1 MLILFDID
9 GTLLLTGGL
18 GREVMRR
25 AGKAMLGREVTIES
39 LEFSGRLDPLIL
51 SDLLRLNGVDP
62 VAQALAEMREHYIEQ
77 MTQAIADSGKVQAL
91 AGAHALVEALGTR
104 AELTLGVLT
113 GNYAPTGRAKLQ
125 AAGWQPERFAISVWG
140 DESPLDPPTR
150 DQLPGVALDR
160 YGVLHDRQ
168 LAGHQAVVIGDTV
181 HDVACAH
188 AHGCRSVGVAT
199 GTFTAQQLAKAGAD
213 LVVETLEATDHL
225 VEQITGWVARPIDSI
240 E

>member
-18 GREVMRR
+18 GRQVMRR
-25 AGKAMLGREVTIES
+25 AGQAMLGREVTIES

-51 SDLLRLNGVDP
+51 SDLLELNGIDP
-62 VAQALAEMREHYIEQ
+62 VAEALAEMREHYIEQ
-77 MTQAIADSGKVQAL
+77 MTQAIAESGNVQAL
-91 AGAHALVEALGTR
+91 AGAHALVEALGGLS
-104 AELTLGVLT
+104 ELTLGVLT
-113 GNYAPTGRAKLQ
+113 GNYASTGRAKLR
-125 AAGWQPERFAISVWG
+125 AAGWEPERFAISVWG
-140 DESPLDPPTR
+140 DESPVHPPTR

-160 YGVLHDRQ
+160 YTSMHHRR

-199 GTFTAQQLAKAGAD
+199 GTFTADQLADAGAD
-213 LVVETLEATDHL
+213 LVVETLESTDHL
-225 VEQITGWVARPIDSI
+225 VEQIVGWGARPIDQI